1 VGPLDAAILER
12 QMETVD
18 PNLGYSHIR
27 YSDGVGT
34 LKCVTAVQHNRIKAL
49 MEALGFGPNINR
61 PAPIPMEVSEPE
73 APPPAESCSL

>member
-18 PNLGYSHIR
+18 PDLGYSHIR
-27 YSDGVGT
+27 YSTV
-34 LKCVTAVQHNRIKAL
+34 KCLTAVQHDRIKAL

-61 PAPIPMEVSEPE
+61 TAPIPMEVSEPE
-73 APPPAESCSL
+73 APHPPAESCSL